1 MAILNRVSAGIM
13 RQFVSWHTAC
23 NFNDVI
29 QKFKNLKCLITGTS
43 TLVTKQFFTS
53 VKDRHL
59 LFANIFYASISE
71 ERGGDFI
78 KVHSAHVA

>member
-13 RQFVSWHTAC
+13 RQFVSWDTAC

-59 LFANIFYASISE
+59 YCLQTFFMLLYQKKEVVTSS
-71 ERGGDFI
+71 RYT
-78 KVHSAHVA
+78 VLM

>member
-13 RQFVSWHTAC
+13 RQFVSWDTAC

-29 QKFKNLKCLITGTS
+29 QKFKNLKCLITDTS

-53 VKDRHL
+53 VKDIVCKHFFML
-59 LFANIFYASISE
+59 LYQKKEVVTSS
-71 ERGGDFI
+71 RYT
-78 KVHSAHVA
+78 VLM

>member
-13 RQFVSWHTAC
+13 RQFVSWDTAC

-29 QKFKNLKCLITGTS
+29 QKFKNLKCLITDTS

-53 VKDRHL
+53 VKDIVCKHFL
-59 LFANIFYASISE
+59 CFYI
-71 ERGGDFI
+71 RR
-78 KVHSAHVA
+78 KRW